1 MIQIINPQRYLIIQ
15 NNHASKERN
24 SQPARSS
31 SRNSKII
38 FNYNV
43 VQNQQLLQP
52 ITHHVQRSSSL
63 SPHPVNL

>member
-31 SRNSKII
+31 
-38 FNYNV
+38 
-43 VQNQQLLQP
+43 
-52 ITHHVQRSSSL
+52 
-63 SPHPVNL
+63 